1 MKYLLIIALL
11 FTAVTPVAAQLG
23 APPAPWGVFPPPVQY
38 APLPLPPV
46 PQIPTYGVPMPQPWS
61 GFPPPTVPYV
71 YPRRPEQWC
80 TYQRAGNGAVLLY
93 CW

>member
-1 MKYLLIIALL
+1 MKYLLIIALI
-11 FTAVTPVAAQLG
+11 FTAVTPVAAQW
-23 APPAPWGVFPPPVQY
+23 APPAPWGVFPPPTQY

-46 PQIPTYGVPMPQPWS
+46 PQLPNYGAPMPQPWS
-61 GFPPPTVPYV
+61 GFPPPTAPYV
-71 YPRRPEQWC
+71 YPRQPERWC

>member
-1 MKYLLIIALL
+1 MKYLLPITVLL
-11 FTAVTPVAAQLG
+11 LTLATPGAAQW
-23 APPAPWGVFPPPVQY
+23 ASPTPFPALPPVQY

-46 PQIPTYGVPMPQPWS
+46 PQLPNYGAPMPQPWS
-61 GFPPPTVPYV
+61 GFPPPTAPYV
-71 YPRRPEQWC
+71 YPRQPERWC